1 MGCVIMSDVK
11 VIKRKALKQGIQQYY
26 DHYIVATELYNLV
39 LYDNH
44 FEMME
49 NALIYHMN
57 VMNDLKKTFKLIE
70 PIEESIDL
78 IGLEKCIFKTKTER
92 LVLDNYYALQ
102 DLRELYKQ
110 LEYQYYTLKAFSM
123 MECDDN
129 DTN

>member
-1 MGCVIMSDVK
+1 MSDLK

-26 DHYIVATELYNLV
+26 DHYTVATELYNLV

-44 FEMME
+44 FELME
-49 NALIYHMN
+49 NALTYHMN
-57 VMNDLKKTFKLIE
+57 IMNDLKKTFKLIE

-78 IGLEKCIFKTKTER
+78 IGLEKCVFKTKTER
-92 LVLDNYYALQ
+92 LVLDNYYALK

-110 LEYQYYTLKAFSM
+110 LENQYYTLKTFSM
-123 MECDDN
+123 IECDDN

>member
-1 MGCVIMSDVK
+1 MSDLK

-26 DHYIVATELYNLV
+26 DHYTVATELYNLV

-44 FEMME
+44 FELME
-49 NALIYHMN
+49 NALTYHMN
-57 VMNDLKKTFKLIE
+57 IMSDLKKTFKLIE

-102 DLRELYKQ
+102 DLRNLYK
-110 LEYQYYTLKAFSM
+110 EIEHQYYTLKTFSM